1 MALPM
6 CLLETIQQALDHFQ
20 VSKQFPIFHIKA
32 LLLFH
37 CHVKEREKQDYP
49 FQKECKITSLMWEA
63 VCDSAGVKM
72 IWMENNI
79 IVVIKSVKR
88 AQTHDTTEWLNEK
101 TLDYFTIP
109 RVL

>member
-1 MALPM
+1 
-6 CLLETIQQALDHFQ
+6 
-20 VSKQFPIFHIKA
+20 
-32 LLLFH
+32 
-37 CHVKEREKQDYP
+37 
-49 FQKECKITSLMWEA
+49 
-63 VCDSAGVKM
+63 M

-88 AQTHDTTEWLNEK
+88 AQTHDTTEWLNEQ

>member
-6 CLLETIQQALDHFQ
+6 CLLETIQQALDNFQ

-49 FQKECKITSLMWEA
+49 FQKK
-63 VCDSAGVKM
+63 V
-72 IWMENNI
+72 
-79 IVVIKSVKR
+79 
-88 AQTHDTTEWLNEK
+88 
-101 TLDYFTIP
+101 
-109 RVL
+109 